1 MRSLNPRPA
10 RFAPLALKSL
20 VALAFA
26 LPGLVS
32 AQNLL
37 ELYNAA
43 RAYDATYLAARALA
57 ESAEFRAAQAEALN
71 LPSANVTAGAT
82 SEVIDVPTI
91 GTGDSNTV

>member
-57 ESAEFRAAQAEALN
+57 ESAEFRAAQALS
-71 LPSANVTAGAT
+71 L
-82 SEVIDVPTI
+82 IHI
-91 GTGDSNTV
+91 